1 MSKTAFVT
9 GGSRG
14 IGLGIVKALL
24 SKGYEVAL
32 NGVRD
37 ESAVQDLLKE
47 LRTAGGKVSYVQ
59 GNIGDANDR
68 HRMVVDLKEKFGQLN
83 VLVNNAGVAPRERK
97 DVLEITE
104 DDFDYLLDINLKGT
118 YFLTQ
123 EIVNWMVEQKNVAP
137 AEDFTIVSIT
147 SISAE
152 VASIN
157 RGEYCISKAGL
168 SMMSKLL
175 AVRLGEIGIPVFEV
189 RPGVI
194 ETDMTAG
201 VKEKYEQKI
210 KEGLLVQPRLGLPED
225 IGKIVSAL
233 VSGDIPYSTGQILT
247 PDGGLMIQRL

>member
-24 SKGYEVAL
+24 SKGFEVAL

-47 LRTAGGKVSYVQ
+47 LRSAGGKVSYVQ

-68 HRMVVDLKEKFGQLN
+68 QRMVSELKEKFGQLN

-97 DVLEITE
+97 DILEITE

-123 EIVNWMVEQKNVAP
+123 EIVNWMVEQKNRAP
-137 AEDFTIVSIT
+137 SEDFTIVNIT
-147 SISAE
+147 SVSAE

-225 IGKIVSAL
+225 IGKIVSSL

>member
-1 MSKTAFVT
+1 MKKTALVT

-14 IGLGIVKALL
+14 IGLGIVKSLIA
-24 SKGYEVAL
+24 KGYQVGI
-32 NGVRD
+32 NGVRKETD
-37 ESAVQDLLKE
+37 VQELLSS
-47 LRTAGGKVSYVQ
+47 LRASGGTVEYVQ
-59 GNIGDANDR
+59 GNIGIAEDR
-68 HRMVVDLKEKFGQLN
+68 QRMVAILKKKFGGLN

-97 DVLEITE
+97 DILEITE
-104 DDFDYLLDINLKGT
+104 DDFDYLLNINLKGN

-123 EIVNWMVEQKNVAP
+123 EITKWMIEQKESKP
-137 AEDFTIVSIT
+137 SDQFSIVNIT

-175 AVRLGEIGIPVFEV
+175 AVRLAEIGIPVYEI

-194 ETDMTAG
+194 ETDMTSG
-201 VKEKYEQKI
+201 VQKKYDQKI
-210 KEGLLVQPRLGLPED
+210 KEGFFLEPRLGQPED

-247 PDGGLMIQRL
+247 PDGGLTLKRL

>member
-1 MSKTAFVT
+1 MKKTALVT

-24 SKGYEVAL
+24 NKDYKVAI
-32 NGVRD
+32 NGVRNISDVQPLLD
-37 ESAVQDLLKE
+37 ELTSSGAEVI
-47 LRTAGGKVSYVQ
+47 YVQ
-59 GNIGDANDR
+59 GNIGKADDR
-68 HRMVVDLKEKFGQLN
+68 QRLVDTLKEKFGTLN
-83 VLVNNAGVAPRERK
+83 VLVNNAGVAPKERK
-97 DVLEITE
+97 DVLEIRE
-104 DDFDYLLDINLKGT
+104 EDFDYLLDINLKGT

-123 EIVNWMVEQKNVAP
+123 AIVNWMIHQKSNGP
-137 AEDFTIVSIT
+137 KKDFCIVNIT

-175 AVRLGEIGIPVFEV
+175 AVRLGEVGIPVFEV

-210 KEGLLVQPRLGLPED
+210 KEGLLVEPRMGKSED

-233 VSGDIPYSTGQILT
+233 VSGDLPYSTGQILT

>member
-1 MSKTAFVT
+1 MKKTAFIT

-24 SKGYEVAL
+24 IKGYHVAL
-32 NGVRD
+32 NGMRE
-37 ESAVQDLLKE
+37 ESEVKALLEDLG
-47 LRTAGGKVSYVQ
+47 ASGGKVEYVQ
-59 GNIGDANDR
+59 GNIGNTEDR
-68 HRMVVDLKEKFGQLN
+68 LRMVAFLKEKFGILN

-97 DVLEITE
+97 DILEITE
-104 DDFDYLLDINLKGT
+104 DDFDYLLNINLKGS

-123 EIVNWMVEQKNVAP
+123 EITKWMIDQKKLDPNNQFTVVN
-137 AEDFTIVSIT
+137 IT

-175 AVRLGEIGIPVFEV
+175 AVRLSEIGIPVFEV

-201 VKEKYEQKI
+201 VREKYDQKI
-210 KEGLLVQPRLGLPED
+210 KEGVFLEPRLGTPED

-247 PDGGLMIQRL
+247 PDGGIMLQRL

>member
-1 MSKTAFVT
+1 MKQTALVT

-24 SKGYEVAL
+24 AKGYQVAI
-32 NGVRD
+32 NGVR
-37 ESAVQDLLKE
+37 EEPGVQDLLTE
-47 LRTAGGKVSYVQ
+47 LRGFGERVEYVQ
-59 GNIGDANDR
+59 GNIGNTEDR
-68 HRMVVDLKEKFGQLN
+68 QRMITSIKQKFGKLN

-97 DVLEITE
+97 DILDITE
-104 DDFDYLLDINLKGT
+104 DDFDYLLNINLKGS

-123 EIVNWMVEQKNVAP
+123 EIAKWMIEQKELEPSNS
-137 AEDFTIVSIT
+137 FTIVNIT
-147 SISAE
+147 SISAA

-175 AVRLGEIGIPVFEV
+175 AVRLGGIGIPVYEI

-201 VKEKYEQKI
+201 VKETYDKKI
-210 KEGLLVQPRLGLPED
+210 KEGIFLEPRMGKPED

-233 VSGDIPYSTGQILT
+233 VSGDIPYSTGQVLT
-247 PDGGLMIQRL
+247 PDGGITLQRL